1 MSKINHVTRH
11 IAKIACLGA
20 IATPLLMST
29 GWAAEL
35 EEVIVTAQRKTE
47 SLQEVPVAVSAISQ
61 DTLEK
66 TDTHDL
72 SGIALQIPGLTFSSF
87 SPGQNIVSLR
97 GAASNDDGAGTDG
110 SVAVFV
116 DDVYLGRISNINP
129 EMFDLERIEV
139 LRGPQGTL
147 YGKNTIGG
155 AINIISTKPN
165 HEEFSGKVRVNVG
178 NYGRTDFAALV
189 TGPLSE
195 NLAFKVSASLRRRDG
210 WAENKELMKDQKDDN
225 SNGLKAQLLFGTDR
239 LEALFSFD
247 YNDLDIEDMGR
258 VPVRANYDGI
268 GPDGPN
274 PAIFRGSYEAT
285 CGDVTGSKCV
295 AGPIDGYAK
304 REAYGGSA
312 KISWHLKDT
321 MELIS
326 ISAYRKSEADWNMD
340 SAGAAALA
348 LNDDIFDTTKQFSQE
363 FRLVHAP
370 TDQISYVA
378 GLWYLTE
385 DTDRTECFDL
395 NGTGPASSGVASAIA
410 NTDCTPLMDGSE
422 GYQQVNKTTSYAAFG
437 QIDWR
442 ITEQLTLAL
451 GGRYSYEKKVITNE
465 AVTNMR
471 IGADPLAACNSRPPG
486 VVTASGLCIISQNL
500 TSLTLDENWSAF
512 TPKVS
517 LSYRPADNMN
527 LYVTFSQGFKSGGFG
542 AAPQTE
548 ADARRILDQ
557 EEATSYEIGFKGLF
571 SKIFRLN
578 AALFHTQYDGL
589 QIQNFGSP
597 PGAGATSFGRFQTFN
612 AGGAKVTG
620 LELEGTAL
628 IGNYLTVSGF
638 ASINKSKFGTTNIAN
653 AAASADQNGN
663 DLLRTPELK
672 YGVNLDYIIPL
683 SDGSEISLGGN
694 YNFVDDQR
702 GDLPS
707 YAVQPAFAL
716 MDCRVGWTNSN
727 ETLQLTAWMKNV
739 LDEEYIAHIYTI
751 AGGTIIA
758 VYGDPRMFGGTATY
772 RF

>member
-1 MSKINHVTRH
+1 MSKSNYMASYIL
-11 IAKIACLGA
+11 KIICLGA
-20 IATPLLMST
+20 VATAFT
-29 GWAAEL
+29 NAWAAEL
-35 EEVIVTAQRKTE
+35 EEVVVTAQRKTE
-47 SLQEVPVAVSAISQ
+47 SLQDVPIAVSAISQ
-61 DTLEK
+61 DAIDK

-72 SGIALQIPGLTFSSF
+72 SGIALQVPGLTFSSF

-155 AINIISTKPN
+155 AINIISTKPDL
-165 HEEFSGKVRVNVG
+165 EKFSGKVRLSVG
-178 NYGRTDFAALV
+178 NYKRTDVAALV

-195 NLAFKVSASLRRRDG
+195 NLAFKVSASLRKRDG
-210 WAENKELMKDQKDDN
+210 WAENKVLNKDQKDDN
-225 SNGLKAQLLFGTDR
+225 AKGVKAQLLFSNEQLD
-239 LEALFSFD
+239 ALLSFD
-247 YNDLDIEDMGR
+247 YNDLDVEDMGR

-268 GPDGPN
+268 GPGGPN
-274 PAIFRGSYEAT
+274 PAAFRAPYVAA

-304 REAYGGSA
+304 REAFGGSA

-321 MELIS
+321 MEFIS

-340 SAGAAALA
+340 SIGSPALA
-348 LNDDIFDTTKQFSQE
+348 VNDDIFDTTKQFSQE
-363 FRLVHAP
+363 FRLLHAP
-370 TDQISYVA
+370 SERINYVA
-378 GLWYLTE
+378 GLWHLTE
-385 DTDRTECFDL
+385 ETDRTECFDL
-395 NGTGPASSGVASAIA
+395 NGGGPAQVGVASAIA
-410 NTDCTPLMDGSE
+410 NTDCTPLTDGSE
-422 GYQQVNKTTSYAAFG
+422 GYRQLNKTTSYAAFG
-437 QIDWR
+437 QIDWH

-451 GGRYSYEKKVITNE
+451 GGRYSSEKKVITSS
-465 AVTNMR
+465 AVTSMR
-471 IGADPLAACNSRPPG
+471 VATGACRPGATAA
-486 VVTASGLCIISQNL
+486 GLCIIAQNL
-500 TSLTLDENWSAF
+500 APLTLDESWSAF
-512 TPKVS
+512 TPKLS
-517 LSYRPADNMN
+517 LSYALADNMN
-527 LYVTFSQGFKSGGFG
+527 LYATFSQGFKSGGFG

-557 EEATSYEIGFKGLF
+557 EEATNYEAGFKGLF
-571 SKIFRLN
+571 NKVFRLN
-578 AALFHTQYDGL
+578 AAVFHTQYEGL

-597 PGAGATSFGRFQTFN
+597 PSATESFGRFLTFN
-612 AGGAKVTG
+612 AGDAKVTG

-628 IGNYLTVSGF
+628 IGNYFTVSSF
-638 ASINKSKFGTTNIAN
+638 ASINKSKFGVTNIAN
-653 AAASADQNGN
+653 GAASANQDGN

-672 YGVNLDYIIPL
+672 YGIDLDYIIPL
-683 SDGSEISLGGN
+683 AGGSEISLGGN

-716 MDCRVGWTNSN
+716 MDMRVGWTSAN
-727 ETLQLTAWMKNV
+727 EALQVTAWMKNA

-751 AGGTIIA
+751 AGGNVTAI
-758 VYGDPRMFGGTATY
+758 YGDPRMFGGTVTF
-772 RF
+772 RL